1 MCIRDSHCAVATPC
15 FFARTSTIF
24 QCPKSALFSN
34 TKQITLILH
43 GVPPPKRTKRI
54 WKKMTKS
61 KREFSACLL
70 ELAPD
75 TFQHHQLETVQRE
88 QLPIQVRS
96 ITKHNNIVAAWVDDP
111 ENASIVSV
119 TVVKQITFML
129 ALIRNFMVT
138 GISTS

>member
-1 MCIRDSHCAVATPC
+1 MRMLITASAYAFDPLVDGRP
-15 FFARTSTIF
+15 TI
-24 QCPKSALFSN
+24 
-34 TKQITLILH
+34 TLH

-61 KREFSACLL
+61 KREFSARLL

>member
-1 MCIRDSHCAVATPC
+1 MPKASAYAVDPLVDG
-15 FFARTSTIF
+15 RPTI
-24 QCPKSALFSN
+24 
-34 TKQITLILH
+34 TLH

-61 KREFSACLL
+61 KHEFSAHLL